1 MNWEKL
7 VSNLSF
13 TVENKPGNLHGIKDA
28 PILNTIIDQLQFYI
42 QTQST
47 ASLRSKLIS

>member
-13 TVENKPGNLHGIKDA
+13 TVKNKPGNLHKIEDA
-28 PILNTIIDQLQFYI
+28 PILNTIDQLQFYI

-47 ASLRSKLIS
+47 AG